1 MLELK
6 PIYNTGTIT
15 FIESPEKMSIKKI
28 DSSYIRDPKAII
40 PNGIYKVFKHEK
52 NKQLFLIIFSSILL
66 IANIIWF
73 ILMATI
79 YKEKVN
85 KFWYAPASFSF
96 CLISWKL
103 ITILLNTKQLNAS
116 INLYRESLMEGSR
129 LTPPFVTN
137 MYLNLYKSQTRQN
150 WIVLAILFYGIIFI
164 LLFWWLK
171 DVQWWI
177 FDFSGWIRAIAHNP
191 ENIGIIL
198 ITILITT
205 LAMHI
210 YFTIYRKKR
219 IIDIQSFFGNEVISQ
234 LEIDE
239 LVKEKNKHYAKIFF
253 ISILIILVFPFF
265 IWIVYKKFI
274 KK

>member
-15 FIESPEKMSIKKI
+15 FIESPEKMALKKI
-28 DSSYIRDPKAII
+28 DSSYIRDPKGII

-52 NKQLFLIIFSSILL
+52 NKQIFLISFLGSLLLANLIWIL
-66 IANIIWF
+66 
-73 ILMATI
+73 LMATM
-79 YKEKVN
+79 YKEKIN
-85 KFWYAPASFSF
+85 NFWYAPAVISLS
-96 CLISWKL
+96 LILWKL
-103 ITILLNTKQLNAS
+103 TTVLLNTKQLNVS
-116 INLYRESLMEGSR
+116 INLYRESLIEGSR

-137 MYLNLYKSQTRQN
+137 TYFNLYRSQTRQN
-150 WIVLAILFYGIIFI
+150 WIVLTILFYGIIFT

-191 ENIGIIL
+191 ENIGIVL
-198 ITILITT
+198 ITILVVT
-205 LAMHI
+205 LVMHI

-234 LEIDE
+234 LEIDD
-239 LVKEKNKHYAKIFF
+239 LVKEKNKQYAKIF
-253 ISILIILVFPFF
+253 ILSVLITLVFPFF
-265 IWIVYKKFI
+265 IWIIYKKFI